1 MATRLA
7 LVVILL
13 MMGASCTE
21 PQQGSRSAFDVE
33 QPPRFEE
40 LEPAIKDQYARLREE
55 LDRLHSAGAPE
66 AARGKAW
73 GEMGRWFHIYRYPDS
88 AMLAY
93 GQAARLDPR
102 EPRWPYYRGMLAV
115 EAGRLDQAADSFRA
129 AAELA
134 PRSSATRVR
143 LADLW
148 LEQRESGTAEAM
160 FEAALEIDPRN
171 LSAGVGLARIHLQR
185 QQPKAAIERLTP
197 LLGRNDRGDGHIHYL
212 LGQAYRMLGRVE
224 EARTHL
230 AQVAGQEMPPLP
242 VASVDPWLDELLAI
256 NLSSNHLTRL
266 GQRAY
271 RQGNYQLS
279 AHHSGRAARLNPD
292 NAELRA
298 NYAAALLA
306 LGRTIAARRQIEA
319 TLRQAPDLARAHLI
333 LGGIEQKEGNWL
345 EAENALLHA
354 LELDPGMSDA
364 RKQLGRLYQRTGQLD
379 KAVES
384 YSGLRTRFSESGQ
397 VRFWHAAL
405 LTAAGR
411 HREALAAL
419 EEDLEIASGNT
430 RLELLRIRL
439 LAAAND
445 PGLRDPRRAEQLL
458 SALSQDSAH
467 VFYAETAA
475 MVAAANA
482 QPQRA
487 VNWERRALAALEAL
501 QIAPATQ
508 IARRRLVLYSEN
520 RITPSPWEREEVLVV
535 KPAPPLPSPQSSR

>member
-1 MATRLA
+1 MAIRLSLIAA
-7 LVVILL
+7 LSL
-13 MMGASCTE
+13 MGASCTDHQ
-21 PQQGSRSAFDVE
+21 PGGRSAFDVE

-40 LEPAIKDQYARLREE
+40 LEPAIKDQYVLLREE
-55 LDRLHSAGAPE
+55 LDRLHTAGAPE
-66 AARGKAW
+66 AARGRAW
-73 GEMGRWFHIYRYPDS
+73 GELGRWFHIYRYPDS
-88 AMLAY
+88 AMRSY

-102 EPRWPYYRGMLAV
+102 EPCWPYYLGILSV
-115 EAGRLDQAADSFRA
+115 EAGRLDQAAEYFRT

-148 LEQRESGTAEAM
+148 LEQRESGKAEAM
-160 FEAALEIDPRN
+160 FEDALEIDPGN

-185 QQPKAAIERLTP
+185 QQPQAAIDRLAP
-197 LLGRNDRGDGHIHYL
+197 LLGRNDRGDSHIHYL

-224 EARTHL
+224 AARDHL
-230 AQVAGQEMPPLP
+230 AQVAGEEMPPLP

-333 LGGIEQKEGNWL
+333 LGGIEQQQGNWL
-345 EAENALLHA
+345 QAEDALLHA
-354 LELDPGMSDA
+354 LERDPGMSDA

-384 YSGLRTRFSESGQ
+384 YSELRTRFAESSQ

-419 EEDLEIASGNT
+419 DQDLEIATGNA

-445 PGLRDPRRAEQLL
+445 PGLRDPQRAEQLL
-458 SALSQDSAH
+458 SALSQDTAN

-487 VNWERRALAALEAL
+487 VDWERRALAALEAL

-508 IARRRLVLYSEN
+508 IARRRLVLYHEN
-520 RITPSPWEREEVLVV
+520 RTIPSPWEREEVLVV
-535 KPAPPLPSPQSSR
+535 KPAPPLSPSPSTP